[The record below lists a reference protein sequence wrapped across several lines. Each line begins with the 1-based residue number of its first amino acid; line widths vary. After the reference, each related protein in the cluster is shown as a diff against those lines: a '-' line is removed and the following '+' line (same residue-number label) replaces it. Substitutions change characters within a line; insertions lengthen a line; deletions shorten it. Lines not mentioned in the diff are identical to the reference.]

1 MSLESWFELSGI
13 IVAVLGGGIVGGYK
27 IAKSHARNLVKKN
40 FPNNEFWKIHTRI
53 HETLT
58 ELRLKTDCARA
69 QLVQFHNTGYFLDGI
84 SMKKMSLTHESLE
97 AGIAS
102 EMDGSGL
109 NTKKDILLTLVV
121 DSMNLMMKDDPQLI
135 ITEQMNSCHMK
146 NLLHSNAVVAF
157 SFLPVRGDDGQ
168 IIGYIM
174 VHWCSLGKVD
184 EIDENIMMIAMED
197 ARREVE
203 IELNI
208 EHKQTKP

>member
-1 MSLESWFELSGI
+1 MSLENWFELSGI

-27 IAKSHARNLVKKN
+27 IAKAHGKKLIKKN
-40 FPNNEFWKIHTRI
+40 FPGNAFWTIHTRI

-97 AGIAS
+97 SGIAS
-102 EMDGSGL
+102 EMDGAGL

-121 DSMNLMMKDDPQLI
+121 DSMNLMMKDNPQLI

-146 NLLHSNAVVAF
+146 NLLQSNAVIAF

-174 VHWCSLGKVD
+174 IHWCSLGKVD
-184 EIDENIMMIAMED
+184 EIDEDLMMLAMED
-197 ARREVE
+197 ARRDVEV
-203 IELNI
+203 ELNI
-208 EHKQTKP
+208 EHKQENI